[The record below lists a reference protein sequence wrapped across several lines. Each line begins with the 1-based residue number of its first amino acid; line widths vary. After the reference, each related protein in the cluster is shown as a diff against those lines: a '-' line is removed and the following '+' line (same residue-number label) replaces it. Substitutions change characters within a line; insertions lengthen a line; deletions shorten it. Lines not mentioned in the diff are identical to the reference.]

1 MTTTETI
8 TGLRD
13 DEELSLSSKNIVRS
27 NKLFLKGLIILGMAD
42 AQEFFKQRFI
52 KQEVQ

>member
-1 MTTTETI
+1 METF
-8 TGLRD
+8 T
-13 DEELSLSSKNIVRS
+13 KNIVRS

-52 KQEVQ
+52 KQEVH